1 MYTEFFELIEKPFSL
16 STSPR
21 FLYLGEKHKEAL
33 AILKYGVMERQGF
46 VLLTGE
52 VGTGKTTMVRALL
65 SSLNQNVKYVHLA
78 NPLLS
83 PREFISYLI
92 LSAFENKIHFKTKS
106 EFLIAFEAFLTKV
119 QQRNRHFLLVIDE
132 AHKLSFDL
140 LEEIRLLSN
149 LETAEEKLISIFLVG
164 QPELNDKL
172 SEPRCRPLLQRI
184 SVRYHIPP
192 LDVKETREYVM
203 TRLKK
208 AGSKRAE
215 EIFPGKTIDAIHQY
229 SQGYPRMINIL
240 SDNALLLGYSKGESK
255 ISPAMIKSC
264 YQDLRLGPSK
274 EKASGMKKGASQE
287 ALPGGSVF
295 RPWWKWAAVGLL
307 IAGIL
312 AFAAIRYGDR
322 ILARFVT
329 ASVEPTKPKAEIVR
343 AKAPVIENKPEKVA
357 IPAAV
362 PSTAEKQPP
371 VVENMLEKVPA
382 AAAAPV
388 PSAPVVVE
396 GVKPEVREEKK
407 EVPSEPSL
415 ERPSPTEVR
424 AGPPEIA
431 AEPAGQTIV
440 VEPGDT
446 LGKLSSKVYGRSS
459 DRLLEIIKKNN
470 PEIRNPDLILPGQKL
485 IFPPLPDSQ
494 TEIGQD

>member
-65 SSLNQNVKYVHLA
+65 SSLDKSVKYVHLA

-83 PREFISYLI
+83 PREFIAYLI
-92 LSAFENKIHFKTKS
+92 LSAFENKIHFKTKA
-106 EFLIAFEAFLTKV
+106 EFIVAFEAFRTKI
-119 QQRNRHFLLVIDE
+119 QQRDRHFLLVIDE

-164 QPELNDKL
+164 QPELNEKL

-192 LDVKETREYVM
+192 LNAKETREYVM
-203 TRLKK
+203 TRLRK

-240 SDNALLLGYSKGESK
+240 ADNAMLLGYSKGESK
-255 ISPAMIKSC
+255 ISPAMVKSC
-264 YQDLRLGPSK
+264 YQDLRLGDSG
-274 EKASGMKKGASQE
+274 EKTRGVKKGVVREPRTKTGA
-287 ALPGGSVF
+287 F
-295 RPWWKWAAVGLL
+295 WPWLKWAGAVLLVAGLL
-307 IAGIL
+307 
-312 AFAAIRYGDR
+312 AFLAIRYGDR
-322 ILARFVT
+322 MLAMFVT
-329 ASVEPTKPKAEIVR
+329 AAVESSKPKAVV
-343 AKAPVIENKPEKVA
+343 APVRVPLPPPVPERQAPVVEKKPEVA
-357 IPAAV
+357 LSAAAV
-362 PSTAEKQPP
+362 PSAPEKQP
-371 VVENMLEKVPA
+371 A
-382 AAAAPV
+382 
-388 PSAPVVVE
+388 VVVE
-396 GVKPEVREEKK
+396 VVEAEVKEEKK
-407 EVPSEPSL
+407 EAPSERIVEKTS
-415 ERPSPTEVR
+415 SAEVR
-424 AGPPEIA
+424 AGPPQVDL
-431 AEPAGQTIV
+431 EPAGQTIV
-440 VEPGDT
+440 VERGDT
-446 LGKLSSKVYGRSS
+446 LGKLSSRVYGRSNERVIS
-459 DRLLEIIKKNN
+459 EIQKNN
-470 PEIRNPDLILPGQKL
+470 PSIRDPDFILPGQKL
-485 IFPPLPDSQ
+485 FFPPLPETQ
-494 TEIGQD
+494 Q

>member
-33 AILKYGVMERQGF
+33 AILRYGVMERQGF

-65 SSLNQNVKYVHLA
+65 ASLDKNVKYVHLA

-106 EFLIAFEAFLTKV
+106 EFLIGFEAFLTKI

-164 QPELNDKL
+164 QPELNDRL
-172 SEPRCRPLLQRI
+172 NEPRCRPLLQRI

-192 LDVKETREYVM
+192 LDVKETREYII

-240 SDNALLLGYSKGESK
+240 ADNALLLGYSKGESK
-255 ISPAMIKSC
+255 ISPAMVKSC
-264 YQDLRLGPSK
+264 YQDLRLGGSE
-274 EKASGMKKGASQE
+274 EKTNAGKKGAGQE
-287 ALPGGSVF
+287 AGPGDSVF
-295 RPWWKWAAVGLL
+295 KPWWKWAVAVLL

-312 AFAAIRYGDR
+312 AFLVVRYGDR
-322 ILARFVT
+322 ILSGFVT
-329 ASVEPTKPKAEIVR
+329 ASVEPPKPRAEMVR
-343 AKAPVIENKPEKVA
+343 AKAPMIESKPEKA
-357 IPAAV
+357 AAQAAV
-362 PSTAEKQPP
+362 PSAAEKQPP
-371 VVENMLEKVPA
+371 VVEEVEIELE
-382 AAAAPV
+382 
-388 PSAPVVVE
+388 
-396 GVKPEVREEKK
+396 VKQSRS
-407 EVPSEPSL
+407 SEPAL
-415 ERPSPTEVR
+415 ERPGPSEVR
-424 AGPPEIA
+424 AGPSEVQ
-431 AEPAGQTIV
+431 AEPAWQTIV
-440 VEPGDT
+440 VERGDT
-446 LGKLSSKVYGRSS
+446 LGKLSSRIYGRSN
-459 DRLLEIIKKNN
+459 DRVLDLIQKNN
-470 PEIRNPDLILPGQKL
+470 PGIRDPDLILPGQKL

-494 TEIGQD
+494 Q

>member
-33 AILKYGVMERQGF
+33 AILRYGVMERQGF

-65 SSLNQNVKYVHLA
+65 SSLSKDVKYVHLA

-83 PREFISYLI
+83 PREFIAYLI

-106 EFLIAFEAFLTKV
+106 EFLIAFEAFLTKI

-164 QPELNDKL
+164 QPELNDRL
-172 SEPRCRPLLQRI
+172 NEPRCRPLLQRI

-192 LDVKETREYVM
+192 LDAKETREYVM

-215 EIFPGKTIDAIHQY
+215 EIFPGKTTDAIHQY

-240 SDNALLLGYSKGESK
+240 ADNSLLLGYSKGESK
-255 ISPAMIKSC
+255 ISVAMVKSC
-264 YQDLRLGPSK
+264 YQDLRLGVSE
-274 EKASGMKKGASQE
+274 EKSSGTKKRAEPE
-287 ALPGGSVF
+287 AGLKSGFVK
-295 RPWWKWAAVGLL
+295 PWWKWAAVVLL
-307 IAGIL
+307 IILIL
-312 AFAAIRYGDR
+312 AFVAIRYGDR
-322 ILARFVT
+322 ILSGFVS
-329 ASVEPTKPKAEIVR
+329 ASVKTPAPKPEMVR
-343 AKAPVIENKPEKVA
+343 AKAPAVVNEPEKTLA
-357 IPAAV
+357 PTAALPGTEKSPAG
-362 PSTAEKQPP
+362 
-371 VVENMLEKVPA
+371 VEDA
-382 AAAAPV
+382 G
-388 PSAPVVVE
+388 VE
-396 GVKPEVREEKK
+396 SKEQKK
-407 EVPSEPSL
+407 ELPLQPAP
-415 ERPSPTEVR
+415 ERLGPAEQR
-424 AGPPEIA
+424 AGPAETK
-431 AEPAGQTIV
+431 AEPASQTIV
-440 VEPGDT
+440 VERGDT
-446 LGKLSSKVYGRSS
+446 LGKLAARVYGRSN
-459 DRLLEIIKKNN
+459 DRILELILKNN
-470 PEIRNPDLILPGQKL
+470 PTINDPDRILPGQQL
-485 IFPPLPDSQ
+485 FFPPIPEEKQ
-494 TEIGQD
+494 

>member
-33 AILKYGVMERQGF
+33 AILRYGVMERQGF

-65 SSLNQNVKYVHLA
+65 SSLNTNVKYVHLA

-119 QQRNRHFLLVIDE
+119 QQRNKHFLLVIDE

-164 QPELNDKL
+164 QPELNDRL

-192 LDVKETREYVM
+192 LDVKETKEYVM
-203 TRLKK
+203 TRLRK
-208 AGSKRAE
+208 AGSKRSE
-215 EIFPGKTIDAIHQY
+215 EIFHGKTIDAIHQY

-264 YQDLRLGPSK
+264 YQDLRLGGSE
-274 EKASGMKKGASQE
+274 EKTTAGKKGVGQE
-287 ALPGGSVF
+287 TGPKARTF
-295 RPWWKWAAVGLL
+295 KPWWKWAAAVLL

-312 AFAAIRYGDR
+312 AFLAVRYGDR
-322 ILARFVT
+322 ILSGFVT
-329 ASVEPTKPKAEIVR
+329 ASVEPPKTRVEVFQ
-343 AKAPVIENKPEKVA
+343 AKAPVIQNKPEKA
-357 IPAAV
+357 AAQAAV
-362 PSTAEKQPP
+362 PSAPEKQAP
-371 VVENMLEKVPA
+371 VVEE
-382 AAAAPV
+382 
-388 PSAPVVVE
+388 VE
-396 GVKPEVREEKK
+396 IELDVKQAR
-407 EVPSEPSL
+407 PSEPTL
-415 ERPSPTEVR
+415 ERPGPTEVR
-424 AGPPEIA
+424 AGPPEIR

-440 VEPGDT
+440 VERGDT
-446 LGKLSSKVYGRSS
+446 LGKLSSRVYGRSN
-459 DRLLEIIKKNN
+459 DRVLGIIQKNN
-470 PEIRNPDLILPGQKL
+470 PVIRDPDLILPGQKL
-485 IFPPLPDSQ
+485 IFPPLPGTPPQ
-494 TEIGQD
+494 

>member
-119 QQRNRHFLLVIDE
+119 QQRNMHFLLVIDE

-164 QPELNDKL
+164 QPELNERL

-192 LDVKETREYVM
+192 LDVKETKEYII

-215 EIFPGKTIDAIHQY
+215 EIFQGKAIDAIHQY

-240 SDNALLLGYSKGESK
+240 ADNSLLLGYSKGESK
-255 ISPAMIKSC
+255 ISPGMVKSC
-264 YQDLRLGPSK
+264 YQDLRLGGPGD
-274 EKASGMKKGASQE
+274 KASETKKGGSQE
-287 ALPGGSVF
+287 AGPKAAFVK
-295 RPWWKWAAVGLL
+295 PWWKWAAAALF

-312 AFAAIRYGDR
+312 AFLAIMYGDR
-322 ILARFVT
+322 ILAKFVT
-329 ASVEPTKPKAEIVR
+329 ASVRPPAQKSEIVR
-343 AKAPVIENKPEKVA
+343 EKAPLKEAKPEQPA
-357 IPAAV
+357 APAAV
-362 PSTAEKQPP
+362 PLVAEKQ
-371 VVENMLEKVPA
+371 E
-382 AAAAPV
+382 
-388 PSAPVVVE
+388 PVVVE
-396 GVKPEVREEKK
+396 EVKAEGKEHREMPSAPALEK
-407 EVPSEPSL
+407 PGSA
-415 ERPSPTEVR
+415 EVR
-424 AGPPEIA
+424 AGPPETK

-440 VEPGDT
+440 VERGDT
-446 LGKLSSKVYGRSS
+446 LGKLSSRIYGRSNE
-459 DRLLEIIKKNN
+459 RVLEIIRKNN
-470 PEIRNPDLILPGQKL
+470 PAIRDPDLILPGQTL
-485 IFPPLPDSQ
+485 VFPPLSDSQ
-494 TEIGQD
+494 Q

>member
-33 AILKYGVMERQGF
+33 AILRYGVMERQGF

-92 LSAFENKIHFKTKS
+92 LSAFQNKIHFKTKS
-106 EFLIAFEAFLTKV
+106 EFLIAFEAFLTKL
-119 QQRNRHFLLVIDE
+119 QQRNMHFLLVIDE

-164 QPELNDKL
+164 QPELNERL

-192 LDVKETREYVM
+192 LDVKETKEYVM
-203 TRLKK
+203 TRLQK

-215 EIFPGKTIDAIHQY
+215 KIFPDKTIDAIHQY
-229 SQGYPRMINIL
+229 SQGFPRMINIL
-240 SDNALLLGYSKGESK
+240 ADNSLLLGYSKGESK
-255 ISPAMIKSC
+255 ISHGMVKSC
-264 YQDLRLGPSK
+264 YQDLRLGASE
-274 EKASGMKKGASQE
+274 EKAIGAKKGVGQE
-287 ALPGGSVF
+287 SGSEAGVLKQ
-295 RPWWKWAAVGLL
+295 WLKWGAAVLL

-312 AFAAIRYGDR
+312 VFLAVRYGDR
-322 ILARFVT
+322 ILAGFVS
-329 ASVEPTKPKAEIVR
+329 ASVKTPKPKAAMVR
-343 AKAPVIENKPEKVA
+343 EKAPVKENKPANETA
-357 IPAAV
+357 TPAVV
-362 PSTAEKQPP
+362 PSAAEKYPP
-371 VVENMLEKVPA
+371 VVEEVKAEVEEGKEDMASDASLEKI
-382 AAAAPV
+382 
-388 PSAPVVVE
+388 
-396 GVKPEVREEKK
+396 G
-407 EVPSEPSL
+407 PSEM
-415 ERPSPTEVR
+415 R
-424 AGPPEIA
+424 ARPPEIT

-440 VEPGDT
+440 VERGDT
-446 LGKLSSKVYGRSS
+446 LGKLSIRVYSRSNE
-459 DRLLEIIKKNN
+459 RVLEMIQKNN
-470 PEIRNPDLILPGQKL
+470 PTIRDPDLILPGQKL
-485 IFPPLPDSQ
+485 HFPPIPDSPPP
-494 TEIGQD
+494 

>member
-33 AILKYGVMERQGF
+33 AILRYGVIERQGF

-65 SSLNQNVKYVHLA
+65 SSLDKNVKYVHLA

-83 PREFISYLI
+83 PREFIAYLI

-106 EFLIAFEAFLTKV
+106 EFLIAFEAFLTKI

-164 QPELNDKL
+164 QPELNDRL
-172 SEPRCRPLLQRI
+172 NEPRCRPLLQRI

-192 LDVKETREYVM
+192 LDVKETREYVI

-215 EIFPGKTIDAIHQY
+215 EIFQGKAINAIHEY

-240 SDNALLLGYSKGESK
+240 ADNAMLLGYSKGESK

-264 YQDLRLGPSK
+264 YQDLRLGASE
-274 EKASGMKKGASQE
+274 EKASGAKRGAGQE
-287 ALPGGSVF
+287 A
-295 RPWWKWAAVGLL
+295 RPKASIFGQWWKWAVAVLL

-312 AFAAIRYGDR
+312 AFLAVRYGDR
-322 ILARFVT
+322 ILAKFVT
-329 ASVEPTKPKAEIVR
+329 ASVEPPKPKSEMVR
-343 AKAPVIENKPEKVA
+343 AKSPPTPSAP
-357 IPAAV
+357 
-362 PSTAEKQPP
+362 EKQPP
-371 VVENMLEKVPA
+371 VVEE
-382 AAAAPV
+382 
-388 PSAPVVVE
+388 
-396 GVKPEVREEKK
+396 VKAEVEEK
-407 EVPSEPSL
+407 ELSQPPAQE
-415 ERPSPTEVR
+415 R
-424 AGPPEIA
+424 AGPSEERAGPSEVQ

-440 VEPGDT
+440 VERGDT
-446 LGKLSSKVYGRSS
+446 LGKLSSRVYGRSNERVL
-459 DRLLEIIKKNN
+459 DLIRKNN
-470 PEIRNPDLILPGQKL
+470 PTIRDPDLILPGQKV
-485 IFPPLPDSQ
+485 IFPPLPEAQ
-494 TEIGQD
+494 PKIGQD

>member
-65 SSLNQNVKYVHLA
+65 SSLDTNVKYVHLA

-83 PREFISYLI
+83 PREFIAYLI

-119 QQRNRHFLLVIDE
+119 QQRNKHFLLVIDE

-164 QPELNDKL
+164 QPELNERL

-192 LDVKETREYVM
+192 LDAKETREYVV

-208 AGSKRAE
+208 AGSRRAE
-215 EIFPGKTIDAIHQY
+215 EIFSGRAIDAIHQY

-240 SDNALLLGYSKGESK
+240 ADNALLLGYSKGESK
-255 ISPAMIKSC
+255 ISPAMVKSC
-264 YQDLRLGPSK
+264 YQDLRLGGSE
-274 EKASGMKKGASQE
+274 EKTNAEKKGAGQE
-287 ALPGGSVF
+287 AGPRGSVF
-295 RPWWKWAAVGLL
+295 KPWWKWAAAVLL
-307 IAGIL
+307 IAGML
-312 AFAAIRYGDR
+312 AFLAVRYGDR
-322 ILARFVT
+322 ILSGFIT
-329 ASVEPTKPKAEIVR
+329 ASVEPPKTRVEVFK
-343 AKAPVIENKPEKVA
+343 AKAPLIENKPETASAPEAVA
-357 IPAAV
+357 SAPG
-362 PSTAEKQPP
+362 KQPP
-371 VVENMLEKVPA
+371 LVEEVEIELE
-382 AAAAPV
+382 
-388 PSAPVVVE
+388 
-396 GVKPEVREEKK
+396 VKQPR
-407 EVPSEPSL
+407 PSEPTL
-415 ERPSPTEVR
+415 ETRGPSGVR
-424 AGPPEIA
+424 AGPSELR
-431 AEPAGQTIV
+431 AELAGQTIV
-440 VEPGDT
+440 VERGDT
-446 LGKLSSKVYGRSS
+446 LGKLSSRVYGRSNE
-459 DRLLEIIKKNN
+459 RVLEIIQKNN
-470 PEIRNPDLILPGQKL
+470 PSLRDPDLILPGQKL
-485 IFPPLPDSQ
+485 FFPPISETSPP
-494 TEIGQD
+494 